1 MMREMEEIGQAI
13 KKGRELLLTD
23 EKSCRKVSSAAEK
36 AAAAAAL
43 RRRAGKKSEGA
54 SWPKEGGGEGDS
66 NLMGGE

>member
-13 KKGRELLLTD
+13 RMGRQLLLTD
-23 EKSCRKVSSAAEK
+23 EKTCRTVSSAAEK
-36 AAAAAAL
+36 AAAATL

-54 SWPKEGGGEGDS
+54 SWPKEGGGDGDS